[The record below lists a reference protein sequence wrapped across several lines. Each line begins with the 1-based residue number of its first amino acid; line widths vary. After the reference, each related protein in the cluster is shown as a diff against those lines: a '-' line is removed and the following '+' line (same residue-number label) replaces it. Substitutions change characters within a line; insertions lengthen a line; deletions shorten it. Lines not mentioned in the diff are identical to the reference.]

1 MSIFIIIALIIIHCA
16 VILMLVHYVVEM
28 IRMGDFEFTIVTFI
42 MIILNALMVLCYV
55 IWLTGRL

>member
-16 VILMLVHYVVEM
+16 VILMLVPYVVEM

>member
-16 VILMLVHYVVEM
+16 VILMLGRYVVDV
-28 IRMGDFEFTIVTFI
+28 IRLGDVGFTIVTFI
-42 MIILNALMVLCYV
+42 MIILNALMVLGYV